1 MSSNKKQ
8 PVLEPA
14 LSWRL
19 LDGEA
24 VIVSPV
30 SGEVR
35 VLNAVGTE
43 IWQGLADGAAIAEI
57 ESSLIAQYQ
66 LSVQQAKADV
76 AAFLHELTDRQLI
89 VWECI

>member
-1 MSSNKKQ
+1 M
-8 PVLEPA
+8 
-14 LSWRL
+14 SWRL

-43 IWQGLADGAAIAEI
+43 IYKVWQMARPSPKSNLHLYFSFPNAD
-57 ESSLIAQYQ
+57 
-66 LSVQQAKADV
+66 
-76 AAFLHELTDRQLI
+76 R
-89 VWECI
+89 